1 MWDPIFLKR
10 SHGMV
15 RVEVKGCG
23 EFRIQSVG
31 EPLGMIV
38 ANAGAILL
46 GEIVVVSTERDLPY
60 ELVSFDEAK
69 NRIEVRRKKAV

>member
-1 MWDPIFLKR
+1 
-10 SHGMV
+10 MV